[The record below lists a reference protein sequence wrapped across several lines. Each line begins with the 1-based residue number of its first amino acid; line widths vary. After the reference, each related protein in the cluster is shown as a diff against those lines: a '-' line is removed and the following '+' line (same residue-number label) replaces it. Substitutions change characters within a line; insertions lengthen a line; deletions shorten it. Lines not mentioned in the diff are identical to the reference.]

1 MLKIGGIYSLKNNLY
16 IVILDKG
23 VVNCYGFCFFSKF
36 QNNENLQKSI
46 KNQIQEFSTEYDFT
60 KNYIQWFYDIEENLN
75 NNITGYI
82 GKINDEIL
90 NIGKQIV
97 EMVCVSDFEYTSEYC
112 LNQYNCINCKY
123 LKPIFDYTGTEL
135 YYFCNKDDTI
145 HGYIEDMKVS
155 NCKNFETRD

>member
-36 QNNENLQKSI
+36 KNNENLQESI

-60 KNYIQWFYDIEENLN
+60 KNYIQWFYDIEKNLN

-82 GKINDEIL
+82 GTINEELL

-97 EMVCVSDFEYTSEYC
+97 EMVNVSDFEYTYEYC
-112 LNQYNCINCKY
+112 FNQYNCMKCKY
-123 LKPIFDYTGTEL
+123 LRQTFDYTGTEL
-135 YYFCNKDDTI
+135 YYFCNKDNTI
-145 HGYIEDMKVS
+145 NGYIEDMKVS
-155 NCKNFETRD
+155 NCEKFEVKD